1 MTTPLARL
9 KHYYE
14 AFDQAPLGGLDDIY
28 ARDVV
33 FIDPLHRL
41 KGIDALKAYFAET
54 SANLTYCKFIFTEEI
69 VSADSACLKWRM
81 EYSHS
86 AIKNNA
92 RLSLVGSSILQFTDG
107 QVISHEDFY
116 DMGSMVYE
124 HIPLLGGAIRMI
136 KSRITKVA

>member
-1 MTTPLARL
+1 MKMPIAKL

-14 AFDQAPLGGLDDIY
+14 SFGQVSLDYLDEIY
-28 ARDVV
+28 AKDVV
-33 FIDPLHRL
+33 FIDPLHQIN
-41 KGIDALKAYFAET
+41 GIEALKRYFSET
-54 SANLTYCKFIFTEEI
+54 CENLSYCRFIFIEEI
-69 VSADSACLKWRM
+69 ASEQSVCLKWRM

-92 RLSLVGSSILQFTDG
+92 RLELVGTSILQFSEGLIT
-107 QVISHEDFY
+107 SHEDFY

-136 KSRITKVA
+136 KSRMTNVA